1 MQFSVLF
8 GQCCKR
14 DRSGCGSSSGGFIG
28 FSDTKYAW
36 FDRQAILQGRVEPHP
51 IQAPD
56 GFDGRVAL
64 SPDGEFLF
72 MSPNHLINL
81 RNKSVSYEFSYSES
95 GGTEFLV
102 SGIHL
107 ANTLPA
113 SMLTAAKRAKR
124 KFKFTRLLIKALTH

>member
-1 MQFSVLF
+1 MQFPYYLVNVASETVL
-8 GQCCKR
+8 GAEL
-14 DRSGCGSSSGGFIG
+14 SGGFIG

-95 GGTEFLV
+95 GGT
-102 SGIHL
+102 
-107 ANTLPA
+107 
-113 SMLTAAKRAKR
+113 
-124 KFKFTRLLIKALTH
+124 